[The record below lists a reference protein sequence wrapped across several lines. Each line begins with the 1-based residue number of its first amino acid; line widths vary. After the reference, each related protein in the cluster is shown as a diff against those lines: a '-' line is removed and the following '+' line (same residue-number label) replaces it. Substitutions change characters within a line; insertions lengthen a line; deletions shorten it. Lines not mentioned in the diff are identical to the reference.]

1 MAAKKKGWRII
12 VAMQCKECGATNY
25 HTMINKTVTPKLEL
39 NKYCKRDQKHT
50 VHWSKEKLK

>member
-25 HTMINKTVTPKLEL
+25 QTMINKTVTPKLEL
-39 NKYCKRDQKHT
+39 KKYCKKDRKHT
-50 VHWSKEKLK
+50 MHGSKEKLK